1 MVISTHR
8 DGYIGCYYS
17 RVNRL
22 LHNLNAL
29 CCVFLEE
36 VIMADETQSFVCS
49 VLGTAGLIT
58 IFFTIVQ
65 YVTFAVTP
73 F

>member
-1 MVISTHR
+1 
-8 DGYIGCYYS
+8 
-17 RVNRL
+17 
-22 LHNLNAL
+22 
-29 CCVFLEE
+29 
-36 VIMADETQSFVCS
+36 MADETQSFVCS